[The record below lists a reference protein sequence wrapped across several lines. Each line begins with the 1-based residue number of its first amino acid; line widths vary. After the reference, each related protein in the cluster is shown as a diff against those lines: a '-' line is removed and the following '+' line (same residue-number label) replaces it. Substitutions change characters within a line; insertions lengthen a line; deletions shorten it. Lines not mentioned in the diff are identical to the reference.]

1 VRFSDRTTLEG
12 LFPATTQIPTLYDF
26 IRAHLAPKYAMI
38 PFTIYQTPPKRD
50 LPEKGDAKLQ
60 GKTIKELGMAPQ
72 AIISIHW
79 VEASMNGNTF
89 AAPLDPSVLSQA
101 KELPTPPSFDGD
113 GTKKVRGTNEGD
125 IALYLVAEILPLLY
139 DTVRCR
145 NGLKAFRVSRKVIIV
160 ASTSLF

>member
-1 VRFSDRTTLEG
+1 
-12 LFPATTQIPTLYDF
+12 
-26 IRAHLAPKYAMI
+26 MI

-101 KELPTPPSFDGD
+101 KELPTPPSFDSVAADSTAKTPASDEKQQTGD

-145 NGLKAFRVSRKVIIV
+145 NGLKACRVSRKVIIV